1 MPSVFASLAA
11 AASATTDAVFA
22 EGFELHTRSAPEIEA
37 PILAS
42 GRPDVNAR
50 PVTSSGPSIFPFR
63 GVFVA
68 EGSRIH
74 AHGRGMADSSTRAM
88 VTDRPLIDIDVRA
101 LSVRPKANDVILRVD
116 TGERFSVADPW
127 EAVDH
132 GRARIWLKTL

>member
-1 MPSVFASLAA
+1 MPSAFARLAA
-11 AASATTDAVFA
+11 PASATVDAVFA
-22 EGFELHTRSAPEIEA
+22 EGFELHVRMAPEIEA

-50 PVTSSGPSIFPFR
+50 PVASSGPGIFAFR

-68 EGSRIH
+68 AGSRIH
-74 AHGRGMADSSTRAM
+74 AHGRGMADNTTRAM
-88 VTDRPLIDIDVRA
+88 VADRPLIDIDVSA

-116 TGERFSVADPW
+116 TGERFRIADPW

-132 GRARIWLKTL
+132 GRARIWLTPL